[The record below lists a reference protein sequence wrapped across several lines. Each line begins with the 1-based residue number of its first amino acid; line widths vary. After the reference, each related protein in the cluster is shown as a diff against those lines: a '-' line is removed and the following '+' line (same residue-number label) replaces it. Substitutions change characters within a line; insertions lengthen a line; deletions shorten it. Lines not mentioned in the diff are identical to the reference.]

1 MSVLMEMLPVVEEQT
16 NHWELI
22 VDEKDTLKTE
32 IKRLN
37 AQATQAKM
45 DLHDLAEDL
54 PVGWENILELANR
67 TYAAYRDLT
76 AARAR
81 LASFPGG

>member
-1 MSVLMEMLPVVEEQT
+1 MTTCMEMLPVVEEKT

-22 VDEKDTLKTE
+22 VDEKDALKTD

-54 PVGWENILELANR
+54 PVGWENILDLANR
-67 TYAAYRDLT
+67 TYAAYRDLM